1 MFTGYIIGGQDSVTV
16 SHLQFAD
23 DTLLLVAKSWAN
35 VRSLRAVLVLFETL
49 SCLKVNFNKS
59 MLVGVNIPESWLS
72 EAASVMCCRVGKVPF
87 VRPRIPLYSWARNVR
102 VLLGVVGFPMVSF
115 VKHRVFSRFLLRT
128 SLFRTRMLY
137 LNRLSSW
144 DPVS

>member
-1 MFTGYIIGGQDSVTV
+1 VIWGSKTREKTV
-16 SHLQFAD
+16 W
-23 DTLLLVAKSWAN
+23 LLIDNNPLTN
-35 VRSLRAVLVLFETL
+35 L
-49 SCLKVNFNKS
+49 
-59 MLVGVNIPESWLS
+59 ES
-72 EAASVMCCRVGKVPF
+72 

-144 DPVS
+144 DPVSWIRSYIWIQFNEFRSIRDFGKTSRNFTRRCKILLRLNSVSFRVEVL